1 MRNFKNKIEN
11 KLPNIGRI
19 NFGFSKLVLV
29 LCLSIFAI
37 NFAAAQDDEIATG
50 MIFEDD
56 DYDQIKRLNPM
67 DGSKSDLPPAVNLE
81 KYCPTVRNQ
90 GEIFSCVG
98 WSVGYGAM
106 TIQRSILNDCKD
118 KKIIDR
124 NAHSALFLY
133 NQIKEGD
140 CKRGSKITNALT
152 FLTEN
157 GNCLASQFDFD
168 VNDCEKAPDTTI
180 VGAARNYSIED
191 YMTLFGAKDDPKK
204 KVFQVKKMLA
214 SRRPVVIGMSVKRNF
229 YELKDAKFWHPDLG
243 KTTPAGGHAMVVVG
257 YDDRKGAFRI
267 FNSWGK
273 GWGDNGLI
281 WVKYKDFG
289 KYTKYGYVLYLLP
302 KPMLARM
309 VYQRRKKAAI
319 KKKRRIK
326 ITQEDVASVRDA
338 RSQLENELADDKARR
353 NGNRGNDQTRTSL
366 TANSSGGNASTD
378 VGQSDRIEASASDI
392 RKEQDRIRKRRAGN
406 TGAQTAKKESRKRP
420 IRRVRAEYDKT
431 AEIIENPESAELA
444 DDEELVEVMMED
456 AIVERSLIHLSGDFN
471 FRNFIG
477 WNEFLS
483 PPAPK
488 FENAPVRLEGNVYK
502 TTQDLWKIGQKFQL
516 LASTQNEEQYLY
528 VFSIDGEQKVHFHWP
543 RQKGLNEKF
552 EKFNEPALIFSD
564 GSEVTIPG
572 KSKVLTLQKTG
583 TDRLVVLFSKRK
595 IRGLKKLAQISANKG
610 GSFMNEFLN
619 TLGSYAVPQS
629 DIQYFKDRIG
639 FEASTRS
646 EGYIV
651 PLVLEVTTE

>member
-1 MRNFKNKIEN
+1 MRDCKNKIEN
-11 KLPNIGRI
+11 KLPVIGRI
-19 NFGFSKLVLV
+19 NFDFSKLVLI
-29 LCLSIFAI
+29 LCLSIFGI
-37 NFAAAQDDEIATG
+37 NFTSAQDDEIATG
-50 MIFEDD
+50 MIFEDEE
-56 DYDQIKRLNPM
+56 YDQIKRLNPM
-67 DGSKSDLPPAVNLE
+67 DGSKSDLPPAISLE

-118 KKIIDR
+118 KKTIDR

-152 FLTEN
+152 FLTES

-180 VGAARNYSIED
+180 AGAARKYSIED

-214 SRRPVVIGMSVKRNF
+214 SRRPVIIGMSVKRNF

-309 VYQRRKKAAI
+309 VYQRRKKAAV
-319 KKKRRIK
+319 KKRKRIK
-326 ITQEDVASVRDA
+326 ITEENVASVKDA

-353 NGNRGNDQTRTSL
+353 NGNRGNNQSRNSL
-366 TANSSGGNASTD
+366 TANSSGGNSSSN
-378 VGQSDRIEASASDI
+378 VGKADRIEASASDI
-392 RKEQDRIRKRRAGN
+392 KKEQERIKNKRTRNSGS
-406 TGAQTAKKESRKRP
+406 QTKPRNKPNPRTRGG
-420 IRRVRAEYDKT
+420 YDKT
-431 AEIIENPESAELA
+431 AEIIENPESVELA
-444 DDEELVEVMMED
+444 EDEELVEVMMED
-456 AIVERSLIHLSGDFN
+456 AIVERPLIHLSGDFN
-471 FRNFIG
+471 FKNFIG

-488 FENAPVRLEGNVYK
+488 FEEASVKLEGNVYK
-502 TTQDLWKIGQKFQL
+502 TNELWKIGQKFQL
-516 LASTQNEEQYLY
+516 MASTQNEEQYLY

-543 RQKGLNEKF
+543 RHKGLNEKF
-552 EKFNEPALIFSD
+552 AKYNEPALIFSD
-564 GSEVTIPG
+564 GSEVSIPG
-572 KSKVLTLQKTG
+572 KNKVLTLQKAG

-595 IRGLKKLAQISANKG
+595 VRGLKKLAQLSASKG
-610 GSFMNEFLN
+610 GNFMKEFLN

-629 DIQYFKDRIG
+629 DIQYYKDRIG